1 MIKMSKF
8 KIDYA
13 GNNVWANNKQFIAK
27 ERTPVHF
34 QRTSMIHYR
43 QLGNVKDSF
52 ATSVLVQKTSPR
64 TGYIVKLALNK

>member
-43 QLGNVKDSF
+43 QLGNV
-52 ATSVLVQKTSPR
+52 LVQKTSPR